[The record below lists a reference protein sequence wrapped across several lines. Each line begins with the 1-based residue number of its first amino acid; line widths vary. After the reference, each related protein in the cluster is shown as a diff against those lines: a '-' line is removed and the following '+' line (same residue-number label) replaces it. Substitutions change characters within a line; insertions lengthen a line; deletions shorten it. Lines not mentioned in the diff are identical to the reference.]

1 MDQTAKTILIVVAVV
16 LGVLLVVPSFAG
28 VGMMGAMGPGMMGGW
43 GRGWGGGLGG
53 LGSLLFLALIGGGVY
68 LIVRALGGGSPS
80 APGEETALD
89 ILKRRYARGEIS
101 KEEFEEKKQELR

>member
-28 VGMMGAMGPGMMGGW
+28 VGMMGAMGPAMMGGW
-43 GRGWGGGLGG
+43 GRGWGGGMGG
-53 LGSLLFLALIGGGVY
+53 LGSLLFLALVGGGVY
-68 LIVRALGGGSPS
+68 LVVRAVGGSPG
-80 APGEETALD
+80 AQGGETALD

-101 KEEFEEKKQELR
+101 KEEFEEKRQELQ